1 MFHAAKRQVRHHV
14 GIKFI
19 LLRYPRCGGGVAIGH
34 GHCGHGCPWQ
44 NLWEANNQWS
54 LDGDLGECFECFSF
68 KQFQTVWNEPGCNV
82 MTYWTYRCR
91 SSSFCTGPRSVCV
104 CDYDWLNTSLLLRY
118 MCWLFDIRGSW
129 LSALIAAA
137 PQNRSKSMVTISCGG
152 LGSKSEKS
160 PFQAPLLSWVA
171 ASQGGSRLDSEMGQS
186 RSKLQGANH
195 RTVNYNKER
204 M

>member
-1 MFHAAKRQVRHHV
+1 MGSKQ
-14 GIKFI
+14 
-19 LLRYPRCGGGVAIGH
+19 PRVWMVTWGNV
-34 GHCGHGCPWQ
+34 
-44 NLWEANNQWS
+44 
-54 LDGDLGECFECFSF
+54 CFSF
-68 KQFQTVWNEPGCNV
+68 KQFEQFEMNHLVKKGC
-82 MTYWTYRCR
+82 TYWTYICR

-129 LSALIAAA
+129 LSALILAAS
-137 PQNRSKSMVTISCGG
+137 QNRSKSMVSVVNLTISCGG
-152 LGSKSEKS
+152 LGSKSENS

-195 RTVNYNKER
+195 GTVNYNKER